1 MLNRRTLLKS
11 AVAGVAYAVLPFTTF
26 GAAARE
32 AIGRAHR
39 RGFDGIYERMP
50 TLDLESQL
58 DFMLG
63 LQTFALGDL
72 QAAADARADAILLE
86 HDVKP
91 TADVP
96 LGQALAWFGPD
107 AVIAAQA
114 LTMTASQRY
123 KLGRL
128 DHEFRSASDRYLD
141 ELDEAQ
147 KARSD
152 RIELHPDLAMPAYA
166 QREIHNQ
173 PGGYG
178 NPFAGYIYRY
188 GLSGLFSAEAFQ
200 DANQRRLALT
210 APVPADGRMDRI
222 LELGC
227 ALGQMAT
234 ALKERFPNAEV
245 WGADASASMLRY
257 ANKRAFDLGFDLHFK
272 HTLGEDLDF
281 PDDHFDLVSVYIMFH
296 EVAPDATRAMIRHIA
311 RVLRPGGVFYPI
323 DFYTKTAAP
332 VDAKSRFAAWLSARW
347 GHEDWREGYATV
359 DLKAEMERAGL
370 IVTGGPGD
378 HGGLQN
384 FVATKPV

>member
-1 MLNRRTLLKS
+1 MLNRRTLLKG
-11 AVAGVAYAVLPFTTF
+11 AVAGVAYAVLPATTLA
-26 GAAARE
+26 AAARN
-32 AIGRAHR
+32 AIRRARR

-50 TLDLESQL
+50 TLDLESQF
-58 DFMLG
+58 DFVLG
-63 LQTFALGDL
+63 LQSFALGDL

-91 TADVP
+91 AAEVP
-96 LGQALAWFGPD
+96 LVHALAWLGPD
-107 AVIAAQA
+107 PVIAAQA
-114 LTMTASQRY
+114 LTMTATQQY
-123 KLGRL
+123 KLTRL
-128 DHEFRSASDRYLD
+128 DHEFRSAGDRYLD

-147 KARSD
+147 IARSD
-152 RIELHPDLAMPAYA
+152 RIELHPDLAMPGYA

-200 DANQRRLALT
+200 DTNQRRIALT
-210 APVPADGRMDRI
+210 APVPADGCIDRI

-234 ALKERFPNAEV
+234 ALKERFPDAEV

-257 ANKRAFDLGFDLHFK
+257 ANKRAFDIGSDVHFK

-296 EVAPDATRAMIRHIA
+296 EVAPEAMRSMIRHIA

-323 DFYTKTAAP
+323 DFYTRTAAP
-332 VDAKSRFAAWLSARW
+332 ADAKSRFAAWLNARW
-347 GHEDWREGYATV
+347 GHEDWREDYATV